1 MTISSSLYQQLG
13 WMSTLP
19 KQDGDDKGEISSRQ
33 RLRSEKGFFFSIE
46 FSTTGCFFQLSFR
59 QLELSWGAW
68 VLIEVLR
75 RTQSSIINYFGFV
88 FAFVFVFVFVFVS
101 VYVYVFAYMYLHF
114 LYIYLRSDWSLQ
126 VHPEVRSIKP
136 SASSQTGTPRESES
150 GVNSPN
156 WWCAVFGIC
165 VCTQFFVFCLFS

>member
-19 KQDGDDKGEISSRQ
+19 KQDGDDKGEIFSRQ
-33 RLRSEKGFFFSIE
+33 RLRSEKGFF
-46 FSTTGCFFQLSFR
+46 QLSFQ
-59 QLELSWGAW
+59 QLELSLGAW

-88 FAFVFVFVFVFVS
+88 FAFVFVFVFVS
-101 VYVYVFAYMYLHF
+101 VYVYIFAYMYLHF
-114 LYIYLRSDWSLQ
+114 LYFYLRSDWSLQ